1 MTHSFPPRR
10 SADLDRI
17 GPAEP
22 VARIRTAPGRRL
34 AESPA
39 RFRAT
44 TVAET
49 APTGC
54 RNQLSHQDQCPCAA
68 GEPWNDTPRH
78 RIGTEQSPQPGRA
91 SALGANPREALS
103 EGRRDRDADPRQP
116 GMPAAKTG
124 RDHVCTPVPNSK
136 LV

>member
-22 VARIRTAPGRRL
+22 VARIRTAPERRL

-68 GEPWNDTPRH
+68 GEPWNDAPRH
-78 RIGTEQSPQPGRA
+78 RIGTEQSPQR
-91 SALGANPREALS
+91 S
-103 EGRRDRDADPRQP
+103 EEHTSELQSLMR
-116 GMPAAKTG
+116 
-124 RDHVCTPVPNSK
+124 NSYAVFCLK
-136 LV
+136 KKK

>member
-1 MTHSFPPRR
+1 MIRRPPRSTLHDTRFSDTTLFR
-10 SADLDRI
+10 SRI

-22 VARIRTAPGRRL
+22 VARIRTAPERRL

-68 GEPWNDTPRH
+68 GEPWNDAPRH
-78 RIGTEQSPQPGRA
+78 RIGTEKSPQAGRA
-91 SALGANPREALS
+91 SALGANPREA
-103 EGRRDRDADPRQP
+103 
-116 GMPAAKTG
+116 
-124 RDHVCTPVPNSK
+124 
-136 LV
+136 